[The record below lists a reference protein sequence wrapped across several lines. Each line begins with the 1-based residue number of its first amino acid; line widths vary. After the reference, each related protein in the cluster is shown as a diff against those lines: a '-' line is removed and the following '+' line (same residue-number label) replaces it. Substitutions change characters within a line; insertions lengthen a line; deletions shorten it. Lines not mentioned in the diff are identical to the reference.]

1 MSQLSVS
8 NITGL
13 AASNWGINVEPGSYL
28 YSPGLILQTVYVR
41 TNVQTTYASANS
53 GNGTAIAALNITI
66 VPKRADSLL
75 LCTWMINGEVNH
87 NNVFLVHKD
96 GELIT
101 TAGYQ
106 AYNNVAGNQ
115 RWSGVMSAFYD
126 NNDSTTMSNYYLQY
140 AVPAASTTSATYA
153 PAVRAS
159 GATAYTF
166 FLNRCV
172 ANAGADAVEIAVSTG
187 MIQEIAQ

>member
-1 MSQLSVS
+1 MSQLVVS
-8 NITGL
+8 TITSKQS
-13 AASNWGINVEPGSYL
+13 ANWAVNVDPTSYV
-28 YSPGLILQTVYVR
+28 YSPGMILQTVYVR
-41 TNVQTTYASANS
+41 TDVQTTYSSAVT

-66 VPKRADSLL
+66 VPKRSDSLL
-75 LCTWMINGEVNH
+75 LCTWMINGEINW

-96 GELIT
+96 GALIT
-101 TAGYQ
+101 TAGFE
-106 AYNNVAGNQ
+106 AYNAVAGNQ
-115 RWSGVMSAFYD
+115 RWSGMMSAFYD
-126 NNDSTTMSNYYLQY
+126 NNDSSTMSNYYLQY
-140 AVPAASTTSATYA
+140 AVPAGSTASATYA

-187 MIQEIAQ
+187 MIQEIAR